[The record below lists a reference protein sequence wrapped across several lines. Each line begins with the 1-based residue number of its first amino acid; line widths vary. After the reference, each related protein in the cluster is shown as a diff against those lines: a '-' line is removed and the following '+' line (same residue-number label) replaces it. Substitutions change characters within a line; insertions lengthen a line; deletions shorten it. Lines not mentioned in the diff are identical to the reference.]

1 MAVLEDTI
9 IELENVVNTLERVYD
24 TLGEY
29 CHVNNTK
36 LDACVFVDI
45 FDAMD
50 EIESAIKKLK
60 EKMRL

>member
-36 LDACVFVDI
+36 LDAFVDI

-50 EIESAIKKLK
+50 EIESAIEKLK
-60 EKMRL
+60 EKMRS